1 MRTKLLVPAALA
13 VAIGLSSWIA
23 GAATPNT
30 DASPVA
36 TTTPAYATDMQA
48 AKSAMGDQPPTV
60 YVSKSF
66 GEPAPSARPR
76 AATADRSFKTGV
88 GPALMFQLREAAG
101 G

>member
-1 MRTKLLVPAALA
+1 MKTKLLVPAALA
-13 VAIGLSSWIA
+13 VAVALSSWIA

-30 DASPVA
+30 DAAPVA
-36 TTTPAYATDMQA
+36 KTTPAYATDMQA

-66 GEPAPSARPR
+66 GEPAPSVRPQ
-76 AATADRSFKTGV
+76 AATTDRSFKSGV
-88 GPALMFQLREAAG
+88 GPAMMFQLREAAG